1 MVFTPAACGGVPE
14 NCLAGPEAGRYN
26 AHRAGRGDGR
36 GPILVNSKEETWW
49 SKPVV
54 RAILNG
60 ALRFGSLLVLLGLV
74 FVGSAIYSMRLALVG
89 REVTVPD
96 VTGLEPAEASAKLL
110 ERRLTLEVEGERY
123 DLRVEAG
130 KILAQDPPAGAETK
144 RDRKVK
150 VITSLGS
157 KVITIPDL
165 RGSAA
170 RKAQITLRQQGLKLG
185 NLSYIHSPEVRESQV
200 ISQEPLPEADR
211 VRDDRVNLLVSQGP
225 QEEAFV
231 MPDLVGMDA
240 QRAQQVLKRSG
251 FRAANVVAEP
261 GSEGS
266 NGEIVRQHPLA
277 GYPVTKRDV
286 ITLIIQEG

>member
-1 MVFTPAACGGVPE
+1 M
-14 NCLAGPEAGRYN
+14 
-26 AHRAGRGDGR
+26 
-36 GPILVNSKEETWW
+36 
-49 SKPVV
+49 V
-54 RAILNG
+54 RAALSG
-60 ALRFGSLLVLLGLV
+60 ALRFGTLLALLGVL

-96 VTGLEPAEASAKLL
+96 VTGLDVVEAASILG
-110 ERRLTLEVEGERY
+110 ERRLTLEAEGERY

-170 RKAQITLRQQGLKLG
+170 RKAQITLRQQGLRLG

-240 QRAQQVLKRSG
+240 ERAQQLLKRSG

-261 GSEGS
+261 GAETSDGA
-266 NGEIVRQHPLA
+266 IVRQHPLA

-286 ITLIIQEG
+286 ITLIIHKS

>member
-1 MVFTPAACGGVPE
+1 M
-14 NCLAGPEAGRYN
+14 
-26 AHRAGRGDGR
+26 
-36 GPILVNSKEETWW
+36 SSEEERWW

-54 RAILNG
+54 RAIRNG
-60 ALRFGSLLVLLGLV
+60 ALRFGTLLVLLGLL

-96 VTGLEPAEASAKLL
+96 VTGLEPAEASTKLL

-170 RKAQITLRQQGLKLG
+170 RKAQITLRQRGLRLG

-240 QRAQQVLKRSG
+240 QRAQRVLKRSG

-261 GSEGS
+261 GAEASH
-266 NGEIVRQHPLA
+266 GEIVRQHPLA

-286 ITLIIQEG
+286 ITLIIQES

>member
-1 MVFTPAACGGVPE
+1 MIMTSNGT
-14 NCLAGPEAGRYN
+14 
-26 AHRAGRGDGR
+26 
-36 GPILVNSKEETWW
+36 SWW
-49 SKPVV
+49 SRPVV
-54 RAILNG
+54 RAVLNG
-60 ALRFGSLLVLLGLV
+60 VLRFGTLLAVLGLL
-74 FVGSAIYSMRLALVG
+74 FAGSAIYSMRHALVG
-89 REVTVPD
+89 REVMVPD
-96 VTGLEPAEASAKLL
+96 VIDLDPAEAALVL
-110 ERRLTLEVEGERY
+110 AERRLTLEVSRERY

-165 RGSAA
+165 RGSAV
-170 RKAQITLRQQGLKLG
+170 RKAQITLRQQGLRLG

-225 QEEAFV
+225 NEESFV

-240 QRAQQVLKRSG
+240 ERARQLLKRSG

-261 GSEGS
+261 GYESSDGA
-266 NGEIVRQHPLA
+266 VARQHPLA

-286 ITLIIQEG
+286 ITLFTHES